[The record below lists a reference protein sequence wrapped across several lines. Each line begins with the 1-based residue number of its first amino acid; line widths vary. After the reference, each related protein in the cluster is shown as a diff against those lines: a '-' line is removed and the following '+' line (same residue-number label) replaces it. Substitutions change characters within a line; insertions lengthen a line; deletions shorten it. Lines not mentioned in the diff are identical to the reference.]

1 MNNDFNSILN
11 GVLAQNNNS
20 NDNNSN
26 FRPTRIGQK
35 TPFLGRVLPLD
46 NGQFP
51 FVMYSVAWISYTKK
65 DGSVIPLQVIL
76 DPNNQEDK
84 LAHILNRAIEYNK
97 QHREGNS
104 GPDVI
109 KLGSGKYPLRI
120 AKRATFLGVKV
131 GEQNGKWGQAM
142 DNQGHPVVEAF
153 DTSFSAMQAIAE
165 LLKPDVPYMYNGQPL
180 FNTPAQFITTGAT
193 YPVSLKFV
201 QQPGGGVGNWSA
213 TVQQVLLPQMN
224 FDYLE
229 KDQNGNY
236 KYVDDIVKERQPLL
250 VSNPQFYEQV
260 LNSVSEA
267 YQQQLNAGAT
277 NPYVGN
283 DDLPFSDSTV
293 NQGQTDVVQGMT
305 GEPAGNFTQPN
316 QNTQPTAPA
325 PANAPMNSVP
335 ANNAFNTPSQPS
347 QGNVDNNQSTTSASS
362 QTGSQAP
369 QTPNDDSSNPM
380 DMAFDLSGDVN
391 NFISNLNKQ

>member
-1 MNNDFNSILN
+1 MNNDFTSILN
-11 GVLAQNNNS
+11 GVLAQNNS
-20 NDNNSN
+20 GTENDSSN

-46 NGQFP
+46 QGQFP

-76 DPNNQEDK
+76 DPNNSEDK

-97 QHREGNS
+97 QHREGNN

-120 AKRATFLGVKV
+120 SKRATFLGVKV

-142 DNQGHPVVEAF
+142 DSQGHPVVESF

-180 FNTPAQFITTGAT
+180 FNTPAQFITTGTT

-201 QQPGGGVGNWSA
+201 SQPGGGVGNWGAS
-213 TVQQVLLPQMN
+213 VQQVLLPQMN
-224 FDYLE
+224 FNYLE

-236 KYVDDIVKERQPLL
+236 KYVDNIVEERKPLL
-250 VSNPQFYEQV
+250 LSNPNFYEQV
-260 LNSVSEA
+260 LNSVTQA
-267 YQQQLNAGAT
+267 YQQQMQAGAS
-277 NPYVGN
+277 NPYEN
-283 DDLPFSDSTV
+283 DMPFSD
-293 NQGQTDVVQGMT
+293 NNAQPGQGQTDVVAGMT
-305 GEPAGNFTQPN
+305 GNPMDSFNQPN
-316 QNTQPTAPA
+316 SQVAQPTAPA
-325 PANAPMNSVP
+325 PANAPMNNTS
-335 ANNAFNTPSQPS
+335 NNAP
-347 QGNVDNNQSTTSASS
+347 
-362 QTGSQAP
+362 QAP
-369 QTPNDDSSNPM
+369 QETVNNPQSVTPAPSQKDSQMPQTPSGDSSNSM
-380 DMAFDLSGDVN
+380 DQAFNLNQDVN
-391 NFISNLNKQ
+391 DFIKNLNKQ

>member
-1 MNNDFNSILN
+1 
-11 GVLAQNNNS
+11 
-20 NDNNSN
+20 
-26 FRPTRIGQK
+26 
-35 TPFLGRVLPLD
+35 
-46 NGQFP
+46 
-51 FVMYSVAWISYTKK
+51 
-65 DGSVIPLQVIL
+65 
-76 DPNNQEDK
+76 
-84 LAHILNRAIEYNK
+84 
-97 QHREGNS
+97 
-104 GPDVI
+104 
-109 KLGSGKYPLRI
+109 
-120 AKRATFLGVKV
+120 
-131 GEQNGKWGQAM
+131 
-142 DNQGHPVVEAF
+142 
-153 DTSFSAMQAIAE
+153 
-165 LLKPDVPYMYNGQPL
+165 
-180 FNTPAQFITTGAT
+180 
-193 YPVSLKFV
+193 
-201 QQPGGGVGNWSA
+201 
-213 TVQQVLLPQMN
+213 MN

-229 KDQNGNY
+229 KDQTGNY
-236 KYVDDIVKERQPLL
+236 KYVDDIVKERPPILAR
-250 VSNPQFYEQV
+250 NPQFYEQV

-283 DDLPFSDSTV
+283 DDLPFPDSTV

-325 PANAPMNSVP
+325 PANAPMNSAP

-347 QGNVDNNQSTTSASS
+347 QGNVDNTQSTTSASS